1 MQQFNRKTESITNR
15 PLVQLLALVISS
27 GLLFLG
33 CSQVTSPGIHIQV
46 APGYSGV
53 FALVLDPT
61 NGLDVVK
68 QNGAYI
74 YVIPSNGVLRV
85 RTFDP
90 FAQPHKES
98 AAYANGGTI
107 PTETSMN
114 SQLPPT
120 VVACRDTGM
129 HEDQGDN
136 REWVRTIVYVI
147 GTEADK
153 LEAEEKRS
161 WRLLKL

>member
-1 MQQFNRKTESITNR
+1 MQQFIRRTTSFTTRSLI
-15 PLVQLLALVISS
+15 LLSTWVISS
-27 GLLFLG
+27 GLLVLG
-33 CSQVTSPGIHIQV
+33 CSQVTSSGIHFQV
-46 APGYSGV
+46 APGYSGA

-61 NGLDVVK
+61 NGVDVVK
-68 QNGAYI
+68 QNGTYTYA
-74 YVIPSNGVLRV
+74 IPSNGVLRV

-114 SQLPPT
+114 SPLSPT

-129 HEDQGDN
+129 HEHKGAS

-153 LEAEEKRS
+153 LQAEAKRS
-161 WRLLKL
+161 WRSLKL